1 MALEGYFL
9 FQGDRTV
16 CGGKIITG
24 AEDTEFFGRSQAR
37 ESDKVT
43 CGKHP
48 GIYRIC
54 GGMGDMYEVGGKPPA
69 SRLHRK
75 LQLLPVSG
83 EIHSARFG

>member
-24 AEDTEFFGRSQAR
+24 AEDTSGDLPYLWWHGRHVRSR
-37 ESDKVT
+37 R
-43 CGKHP
+43 C
-48 GIYRIC
+48 
-54 GGMGDMYEVGGKPPA
+54 KPPA

>member
-48 GIYRIC
+48 G
-54 GGMGDMYEVGGKPPA
+54 
-69 SRLHRK
+69 
-75 LQLLPVSG
+75 
-83 EIHSARFG
+83 

>member
-48 GIYRIC
+48 GSTVFVVAWATC
-54 GGMGDMYEVGGKPPA
+54 TK
-69 SRLHRK
+69 
-75 LQLLPVSG
+75 
-83 EIHSARFG
+83 